1 MIHRLALSCVLIALA
16 TSCAQQTVQNAG
28 TVQYIQSNAL
38 LRELAREDQASRTG
52 DSLTRT
58 DADRIKL
65 VLAELAKGAVRTPE
79 DKTNAALVLQHT
91 GLTFCNNKLT
101 AISPDN
107 YLLAHNLA
115 KSAFDA
121 GYADARYLVP
131 QTIDRYLSFTEGRQ
145 KYGTSRINNQ
155 QTGAE
160 EYPPIDRNTTDEE
173 RAKYGV
179 RPLAELLKQY
189 PEQAP
194 KKTPQN

>member
-1 MIHRLALSCVLIALA
+1 MIHRIAITCALIACI
-16 TSCAQQTVQNAG
+16 TSCAQQSVQNTETA
-28 TVQYIQSNAL
+28 QQAQSNAL
-38 LRELAREDQASRTG
+38 LGDLAREDQASRTG
-52 DSLTRT
+52 DSITRT

-65 VLAELAKGAVRTPE
+65 VLAELARGAVRTPE

-107 YLLAHNLA
+107 YLLAHHLA
-115 KSAFDA
+115 NSAFEA
-121 GYADARYLVP
+121 GYANARYLVP
-131 QTIDRYLSFTEGRQ
+131 QTIDRYLSMTEGRQ

-155 QTGAE
+155 ETGAE
-160 EYPPIDRNTTDEE
+160 EYPPIDRNTTDAE

-194 KKTPQN
+194 KKPSS